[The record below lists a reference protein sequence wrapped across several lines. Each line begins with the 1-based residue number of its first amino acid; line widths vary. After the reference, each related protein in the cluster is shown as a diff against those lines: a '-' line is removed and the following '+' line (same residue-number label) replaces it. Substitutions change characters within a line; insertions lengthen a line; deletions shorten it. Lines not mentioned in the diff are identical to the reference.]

1 MTTQTMQAHLFGS
14 VFLLSNH
21 LQLVGDRLDE
31 AITTKQWLLLAVLF
45 KQPNATATLSELA
58 SHLGSSRQNVKKM
71 ASILEEKGFLC
82 LNQSEKDRRVVEVH
96 PTQACLDHL
105 KGREHAEQQFL
116 KAFYQGFSDEDLAF
130 LVQLFHRWQ
139 KNLGKME
146 LQYGKE
152 E

>member
-1 MTTQTMQAHLFGS
+1 MTTQMMQAHLFGS
-14 VFLLSNH
+14 LFLLANH

-45 KQPNATATLSELA
+45 KQPRCTLTELA
-58 SHLGSSRQNVKKM
+58 SQLGSSRQTVKKM
-71 ASILEEKGFLC
+71 ASLLEEKGFLS
-82 LNQSEKDRRVVEVH
+82 LRQSETDRRVVEVH
-96 PTQACLDHL
+96 PTQSCLDHL
-105 KGREHAEQQFL
+105 KGREDAEQQFL

-139 KNLGKME
+139 KNLEKME
-146 LQYGKE
+146 SMYAGE

>member
-1 MTTQTMQAHLFGS
+1 MDTHIMQAHLFGS
-14 VFLLSNH
+14 LFLLANY

-31 AITTKQWLLLAVLF
+31 AITTKQWLLLAVLL
-45 KQPNATATLSELA
+45 KQPNAKTTLSELA
-58 SHLGSSRQNVKKM
+58 SQLGSSRQNVKKM
-71 ASILEEKGFLC
+71 ASILEEKGFLS

-116 KAFYQGFSDEDLAF
+116 TAFYQGFSDEDLKF
-130 LVQLFHRWQ
+130 MIQLLDRWHR
-139 KNLGKME
+139 NLHVME
-146 LQYGKE
+146 SMYANE

>member
-1 MTTQTMQAHLFGS
+1 MDNQTMQAHLFGS
-14 VFLLSNH
+14 VFLLANH

-31 AITTKQWLLLAVLF
+31 AITSKQWLLLAVLF

-71 ASILEEKGFLC
+71 ASILEAKGFLS
-82 LNQSEKDRRVVEVH
+82 LRQSEQDRRVVEVH

-116 KAFYQGFSDEDLAF
+116 TAFYQGFSDEDLKF
-130 LVQLFHRWQ
+130 MIQLLDRWHR
-139 KNLGKME
+139 NLHVME
-146 LQYGKE
+146 SMYANE

>member
-1 MTTQTMQAHLFGS
+1 MDTHIMQAHLFGS
-14 VFLLSNH
+14 LFLLANH

-71 ASILEEKGFLC
+71 ASILEEKGFLS
-82 LNQSEKDRRVVEVH
+82 LRQSEQDRRVVELS
-96 PTQACLDHL
+96 PTQSCLEHL
-105 KGREHAEQQFL
+105 KGRQDAEQQFL

-139 KNLGKME
+139 KNLEKME
-146 LQYGKE
+146 SMYAGE